1 MSGQQ
6 FLIPPEPKS
15 EPAMPRV
22 IVDAL
27 GLGAALAVSI
37 SGGKDSQ
44 ALANTLSGM
53 HRERGWP
60 GIIFALHMDLGRAE
74 WPQTP
79 AHVERI
85 ARENDLEL
93 VVVSRPQ
100 GDLVQEITDRMEKLR
115 GTDKPFWPSATN
127 RYCTADQKRSQADK
141 VYRNLEETPFWPSSS
156 NRYCTS
162 HHKTNQADKIYRR
175 HDLIIS
181 AEGNRA
187 EESPKRRKD
196 PVASIR
202 GPITSKPLRDL
213 EPEAALSLWWRV
225 RQLLDAGDL
234 DTVREM
240 GLDYYTRE
248 SSPWRLALT
257 WYPLHD
263 WLVEDV
269 WRACN
274 TSGADLERRRALYR
288 EGKAEGDADKMSA
301 AAEGWPAHAA
311 YVWGNERLSCA
322 LCILGSVNDLRNG
335 AERNP
340 DLLRTYVELER
351 VGGSTFKHNFSL
363 EELAEELGIEV

>member
-1 MSGQQ
+1 MPDV
-6 FLIPPEPKS
+6 IDR
-15 EPAMPRV
+15 AMEM
-22 IVDAL
+22 
-27 GLGAALAVSI
+27 GATLAVSI

-44 ALANTLSGM
+44 AMANTLRRVYDKRSW
-53 HRERGWP
+53 RGV
-60 GIIFALHMDLGRAE
+60 IFALHMDLGRAE

-85 ARENDLEL
+85 AEENDLEL

-115 GTDKPFWPSATN
+115 GTGKPFWPSAAS

-141 VYRNLEETPFWPSSS
+141 VYRNLEETPFWPSAS

-162 HHKTNQADKIYRR
+162 HHKTNQADKVYRR

-187 EESPKRRKD
+187 EESPKRRRD

-202 GPITSKPLRDL
+202 RPITSKPLREMD
-213 EPEAALSLWWRV
+213 PEDALKLWWQV

-234 DTVREM
+234 EAVASM
-240 GLDYYTRE
+240 GLEYYARE

-269 WRACN
+269 WRACG
-274 TSGADLERRRALYR
+274 TSGQDLERRRSLHQ
-288 EGKAEGDADKMSA
+288 EGKQKDDADKMA
-301 AAEGWPAHAA
+301 AAVKGWPAHVA
-311 YVWGNERLSCA
+311 YVYGNERLSCA
-322 LCILGSVNDLRNG
+322 LCVLATVNDLRNG
-335 AERNP
+335 AEHNP
-340 DLLRTYVELER
+340 ELLKTYVELER
-351 VGGSTFKHNFSL
+351 VGGSTFKHGFAL
-363 EELAEELGIEV
+363 EDLAEEMGIDV